1 MDTRERS
8 IRVLMLPWVAHGHI
22 SPFLELAK
30 SLSTRNFITYISSS
44 PVNLAS
50 IRETLSPKHSIS
62 IKLVDLHIPA
72 TADLPPHRHTTNG
85 LPPHLM
91 PSLKRALDKARP
103 AFSTLLKTLKPDLV
117 VYDFLQPWAPEE
129 AALQNIPAV
138 LFFTTGAATSSLL
151 LYHWFR
157 EPGSEYNY
165 PFPGIYFREN
175 EYGIYRRMI
184 HSAGSETNDD
194 DRVRDCVKRSSDVVL
209 IKTFGDLERKYVDY
223 LSQLCRKKFVP
234 AGHLVNQDI
243 NNIKKDDSLIEWL
256 NEKERRSTVFAS
268 FGTEYFLSE
277 NEVEEIACGLEM
289 SGVNFIWVVRFPA
302 GAGEGEGIIKI
313 EEKLPVGFLERVGG
327 RGVVVEGWAPQRR
340 ILSHPSVGGFLS
352 HCGWSSVMEG
362 VYSGVPIV
370 ATPMH
375 LDQPLNARLVV
386 EVGLGEEVVR
396 SGEGRLDRGEVAR
409 VVRKVVVERSGEEL
423 RRRVVEF
430 GKRMREKVEEI
441 DGVVEEMVRLCNRGE
456 RVNDNNLERESSM
469 ARLKELMIVNSS
481 SSSGERML
489 SENT

>member
-8 IRVLMLPWVAHGHI
+8 IRVLMLPWLAHGHI

-30 SLSTRNFITYISSS
+30 SLSTRNFVSYISSS

-91 PSLKRALDKARP
+91 PSLKRTLDKARP

-117 VYDFLQPWAPEE
+117 LYDFLQPWAPEE

-151 LYHWFR
+151 LYYWFR
-157 EPGSEYNY
+157 EPGSEYTY

-175 EYGIYRRMI
+175 ESETYRRMI
-184 HSAGSETNDD
+184 HSAGGETNDD

-209 IKTFGDLERKYVDY
+209 IKTFGDLEQKYVDY

-243 NNIKKDDSLIEWL
+243 NNIKNHEKNDFLIEWL

-277 NEVEEIACGLEM
+277 NEAEEIACGLEM

-302 GAGEGEGIIKI
+302 GAGEGIIKI
-313 EEKLPVGFLERVGG
+313 EEKLPGGFLERVGG

-370 ATPMH
+370 AAPMH
-375 LDQPLNARLVV
+375 LDQPLNARLV
-386 EVGLGEEVVR
+386 EEAGLGEEVVR
-396 SGEGRLDRGEVAR
+396 SGEGRLDREEVAR

-430 GKRMREKVEEI
+430 GERMREKVKEEEI
-441 DGVVEEMVRLCNRGE
+441 DGVVEEMVRLCSRGGE
-456 RVNDNNLERESSM
+456 RVNDNLERESSM

-481 SSSGERML
+481 SSGGAKEC
-489 SENT
+489 